1 MIKTIALLK
10 RKSGLSHEQFV
21 EYYENR
27 HAPFI
32 RSMLPGIVE
41 YRRNYLDPDGAHV
54 SPGAAPVDFDVITEI
69 WFADRAAYDEA
80 MAVLA
85 RPDNWAALVADEG
98 NLFDRDKT
106 RMFVVR
112 EAGASCVKPVGCSVR
127 EPG

>member
-10 RKSGLSHEQFV
+10 RKPGMSREAFI
-21 EYYENR
+21 EYYESR

-32 RSMLPGIVE
+32 RAMLPGIVE
-41 YRRNYLDPDGAHV
+41 YLRNYIDLADAHV
-54 SPGAAPVDFDVITEI
+54 FPGAAPIDFDVITEI
-69 WFADRAAYDEA
+69 WFTDRAAYDEA

-85 RPDNWAALVADEG
+85 RPDNWAALVADEE

-112 EAGASCVKPVGCSVR
+112 EAGANRVL
-127 EPG
+127 

>member
-10 RKSGLSHEQFV
+10 SKPGMTREQFV
-21 EYYENR
+21 DYYENR

-32 RSMLPGIVE
+32 RAMLSGIVD
-41 YRRNYLDPDGAHV
+41 YRRNYIDLDDAHV
-54 SPGAAPVDFDVITEI
+54 FPGAAPVDFDVITEI
-69 WFADRAAYDEA
+69 RFADRAAYDEA

-85 RPDNWAALVADEG
+85 KPENWAALVADEE

-112 EAGASCVKPVGCSVR
+112 ETGGRVS
-127 EPG
+127 EE

>member
-10 RKSGLSHEQFV
+10 SKAGLSRVQFV
-21 EYYENR
+21 DYYENR

-41 YRRNYLDPDGAHV
+41 YRRNYIDLDDAHV
-54 SPGAAPVDFDVITEI
+54 FPGAAPIDFDVITEI

-85 RPDNWAALVADEG
+85 RPDNWAALVADEE

-112 EAGASCVKPVGCSVR
+112 EAGANPVL
-127 EPG
+127 